1 MGACFDGLESR
12 YCEVPPANSG
22 NGEVSY
28 QHSRKVINVARKRP
42 EQLEVEFE
50 DQEERKGV
58 EVADM
63 VLAAEVAE
71 FNNQENS
78 DAGAEEEV
86 CGVRCMER
94 NAS

>member
-1 MGACFDGLESR
+1 MGACFDGLESG

-63 VLAAEVAE
+63 VLAADVAE
-71 FNNQENS
+71 FNN
-78 DAGAEEEV
+78 
-86 CGVRCMER
+86 
-94 NAS
+94 